1 MPELDGTLTSPYRWT
16 SEQFIEEGQVYHE
29 EDRVRTLHP
38 VFVIPDGAAEKTRE
52 YFASKGG
59 F

>member
-1 MPELDGTLTSPYRWT
+1 MTSLNSPYRWT
-16 SEQFIEEGQVYHE
+16 SEKFVDEVQIYDES
-29 EDRVRTLHP
+29 DRVKTLHP
-38 VFVIPDGAAEKTRE
+38 VFVIPEGVAEATSV

>member
-1 MPELDGTLTSPYRWT
+1 MPTLDGILTSPYRWT
-16 SEQFIEEGQVYHE
+16 AEQFIEEGQVYNE

-38 VFVIPDGAAEKTRE
+38 VFVIPDGAAEETRE

>member
-1 MPELDGTLTSPYRWT
+1 MPALDGTLTSPYRWT
-16 SEQFIEEGQVYHE
+16 SEQFIEEGQVYNE

-38 VFVIPDGAAEKTRE
+38 VFVIPDGAAEEIRE
-52 YFASKGG
+52 YFVSKGG

>member
-1 MPELDGTLTSPYRWT
+1 MSALDGTLTSPYRWT
-16 SEQFIEEGQVYHE
+16 SEQFIEEGQVYNE
-29 EDRVRTLHP
+29 EDRVRALHP
-38 VFVIPDGAAEKTRE
+38 VFVIPDGSAEETRE